1 MFHVKHYDVIVIG
14 GGHAG
19 AEAAAAAARMGVS
32 TALVTLRV
40 ETLGAMSCNPA
51 IGGLGKGHLVREID
65 ALDGV
70 MGRIADRAGIQF
82 RLLNRRKGPAV
93 QGPRAQI
100 DRRLYR
106 EAMRAELL
114 ATPGLEV
121 VESEVA
127 GLRLVSGAVAGV
139 ILASGVELS
148 SGRVVLTAGTFLNGV
163 IHIGDRRMSGGR
175 MGDSPSRVLAS
186 QLAELALPVGRLKTG
201 TPPRLDGRT
210 IDWSRLES
218 QPGDDDPV
226 MFSFLNRAPEA
237 RQISCGI
244 THTSEETHQI
254 VRDNLGRSAMYG
266 GHIEGVGPRYCPSIE
281 DKVVRFADKTS
292 HQVFLEPEGLDD
304 HTVYPNG
311 LSTSLPEEVQH
322 AYIRT
327 IPGLERTT
335 ILQPGYAI
343 EYDYFDPRGLHRTL
357 ETRAVPGLY
366 FAGQIN
372 GTTGY
377 EEAGAQG
384 IVAGLNAAAAASGR
398 EAVEFSRTESYIG
411 VMIDDLTSRGVTEPY
426 RMFTSRAEFRLTI
439 RADNADRRLTPLGVL
454 AGCVSESRRE
464 AFNAKLESI
473 ELGRAA
479 LSDQMIGPKALN
491 DSGIAVSRDGGKRSA
506 YDVLSLPGVELDV
519 VVGAFE
525 CYQMLTRDVLE
536 QLQIDS
542 TYDQYSD
549 RQAKEVAD
557 LRRQETQ
564 RIPADF
570 DYKTISGLSNE
581 LKQKLARG
589 KPESILQASRIE
601 GVTPA
606 ALLLILAH
614 LRKPQSERLA
624 G

>member
-32 TALVTLRV
+32 VALVTLRV

-65 ALDGV
+65 ALDGL
-70 MGRIADRAGIQF
+70 MGRMADRAGIQF

-114 ATPGLEV
+114 ATPGLDVIEG
-121 VESEVA
+121 EVA
-127 GLRLVSGAVAGV
+127 GLRLSGGAVAGV
-139 ILASGVELS
+139 VLASGVDLA

-175 MGDSPSRVLAS
+175 MGDSPSRLLAS

-210 IDWSRLES
+210 IDWAQLES
-218 QPGDDDPV
+218 QPGDEVPSV
-226 MFSFLNRAPEA
+226 FSFLNRVPEA

-244 THTSEETHQI
+244 THTSEATHQI

-311 LSTSLPEEVQH
+311 LSSSLPEEVQH

-327 IPGLERTT
+327 IPGLEETV

-357 ETRAVPGLY
+357 ETRAVQGLY

-384 IVAGLNAAAAASGR
+384 IVAGLNAAAASSGR
-398 EAVEFSRTESYIG
+398 EPVEFSRTDSYIG

-426 RMFTSRAEFRLTI
+426 RMFTSRAEFRLTV
-439 RADNADRRLTPLGVL
+439 RADNADRRLTPIGLDL
-454 AGCVSESRRE
+454 ECVSAARRD
-464 AFNAKLESI
+464 AFLKKLEAL
-473 ELGRAA
+473 ETGRDM
-479 LSDQMIGPKALN
+479 LSGVTMGPKALN
-491 DSGIAVSRDGGKRSA
+491 EAGIAVSRDGGKRTA
-506 YDVLSLPGVELDV
+506 YDVLSLPGVEVDGIV
-519 VVGAFE
+519 KAFPV
-525 CYQMLTRDVLE
+525 YNMLGREVLE
-536 QLQIDS
+536 LLQIDS
-542 TYDQYSD
+542 TYNQYAD
-549 RQAKEVAD
+549 RQAREVAD

-564 RIPADF
+564 RIPDGF
-570 DYKTISGLSNE
+570 DYSRISGLSNE
-581 LKQKLARG
+581 LKQKLTRVA
-589 KPESILQASRIE
+589 PDTILQASRIE

-614 LRKPQSERLA
+614 LRKPGEKLA